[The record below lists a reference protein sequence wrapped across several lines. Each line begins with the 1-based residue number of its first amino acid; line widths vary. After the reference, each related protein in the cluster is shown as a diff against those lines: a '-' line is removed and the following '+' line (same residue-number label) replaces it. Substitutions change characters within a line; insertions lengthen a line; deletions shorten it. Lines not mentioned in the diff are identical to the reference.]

1 MISIMSDWIEALG
14 ALLGPEKEV
23 DAGSFLFRQ
32 GDAVS
37 HMYIVRSGCVHL
49 VRWGENGS
57 SAVMQRAEAP
67 AALAESSVFS
77 PAYHCDGVCVTD
89 AKVARAGIAEVREA
103 LESDPALLR
112 KLTGHLAR
120 EVQRTRSRLEL
131 LRRRTVADRLD
142 GWLAL
147 NDGVLPLRGQ
157 WRGVAEDIG
166 VSPEAF
172 YRELQR
178 RRRPQSGLRSSS

>member
-1 MISIMSDWIEALG
+1 MIAIMSDWIEAL
-14 ALLGPEKEV
+14 ATMLGPDRQAEANSV
-23 DAGSFLFRQ
+23 LFRQ
-32 GDAVS
+32 GDNVQF
-37 HMYIVRSGCVHL
+37 MYVVRSGCVHL

-67 AALAESSVFS
+67 AALAESSIFS
-77 PAYHCDGVCVTD
+77 SAYHCDGVCITEAVIAR
-89 AKVARAGIAEVREA
+89 AKVAKVRKA
-103 LESDPALLR
+103 LDERPDLLR
-112 KLTGHLAR
+112 KLTRHLAR
-120 EVQRTRSRLEL
+120 EVQKTRSRLEL
-131 LRRRTVADRLD
+131 LTRRTVAERLD

-147 NDGVLPLRGQ
+147 NDGALPMRGQ

-178 RRRPQSGLRSSS
+178 RRPGRNT

>member
-1 MISIMSDWIEALG
+1 MIAIMSDWIEAL
-14 ALLGPEKEV
+14 AAMLGPDKPVE
-23 DAGSFLFRQ
+23 AGTTLFCQ
-32 GDAVS
+32 GDEVR
-37 HMYIVRSGCVHL
+37 HMYVVRSGCVHL
-49 VRWGENGS
+49 VRYGKDGS

-77 PAYHCDGVCVTD
+77 PNYHCDGLCISDSV
-89 AKVARAGIAEVREA
+89 VARAEVASVRKA
-103 LESDPALLR
+103 LDEQPELQR
-112 KLTGHLAR
+112 KLTMHLAR

-131 LRRRTVADRLD
+131 LNRRTVAERLD

-147 NDGVLPLRGQ
+147 NDGALPMRGQ
-157 WRGVAEDIG
+157 WRSVAEDIG

-178 RRRPQSGLRSSS
+178 RRGSAAGTAA

>member
-1 MISIMSDWIEALG
+1 MSDWIEAL
-14 ALLGPEKEV
+14 AAMLGPEQRVE
-23 DAGSFLFRQ
+23 ANSMLFRQ
-32 GDAVS
+32 GDEVRF
-37 HMYIVRSGCVHL
+37 MYVVRSGCVHL

-77 PAYHCDGVCVTD
+77 SAYHCDGVCMTEST
-89 AKVARAGIAEVREA
+89 VARAEITKVRTA
-103 LESDPALLR
+103 LDDRPDLLL
-112 KLTGHLAR
+112 KLTRHLAR
-120 EVQRTRSRLEL
+120 EVQKTRSRLEL
-131 LRRRTVADRLD
+131 LTRRTVAERLD

-147 NDGVLPLRGQ
+147 NDGVLPVRGQ

-178 RRRPQSGLRSSS
+178 RRLGRRTSFDV

>member
-1 MISIMSDWIEALG
+1 MISIMSDWIEVLG
-14 ALLGPEKEV
+14 QMVGPEKPVEASTV
-23 DAGSFLFRQ
+23 LFRQ
-32 GDAVS
+32 GDEVRF
-37 HMYIVRSGCVHL
+37 MYLVRAGCVHL

-77 PAYHCDGVCVTD
+77 PAYHCDGLAISD
-89 AKVARAGIAEVREA
+89 SIVARAEVATVRKA
-103 LESDPALLR
+103 LDEQPDLLR
-112 KLTGHLAR
+112 KLTRHLAR

-131 LRRRTVADRLD
+131 LTRRTVAERLD
-142 GWLAL
+142 GWLTL
-147 NDGVLPLRGQ
+147 NDGALPMRGQ
-157 WRGVAEDIG
+157 WRSVAEDIG

-178 RRRPQSGLRSSS
+178 RRASFPT

>member
-1 MISIMSDWIEALG
+1 MIAIMSDWIEALG
-14 ALLGPEKEV
+14 AMLGPERESEANTV
-23 DAGSFLFRQ
+23 LFRQ
-32 GDAVS
+32 GDEVRFL
-37 HMYIVRSGCVHL
+37 YLVRSGCVHL

-77 PAYHCDGVCVTD
+77 PAYHCDGVCIAD
-89 AKVARAGIAEVREA
+89 SIVARADIATVRKA
-103 LESDPALLR
+103 LDETPDLLR
-112 KLTGHLAR
+112 KLTRHLAR
-120 EVQRTRSRLEL
+120 EVQRTRARVEL
-131 LRRRTVADRLD
+131 LSRRTVAERLD
-142 GWLAL
+142 GWLAF
-147 NDGVLPLRGQ
+147 NGDALPKRGH

-178 RRRPQSGLRSSS
+178 RRKAPD

>member
-1 MISIMSDWIEALG
+1 MIAIMSDWIEALTPM
-14 ALLGPEKEV
+14 LGPDRQVE
-23 DAGSFLFRQ
+23 AGESLFRQ
-32 GDAVS
+32 GDEVRF
-37 HMYIVRSGCVHL
+37 MYVVRSGCVHL

-77 PAYHCDGVCVTD
+77 PAYHCDGLCISDSV
-89 AKVARAGIAEVREA
+89 VARVDVGEVRKA
-103 LESDPALLR
+103 LDEQPEVLR
-112 KLTGHLAR
+112 KLTRHLAR

-131 LRRRTVADRLD
+131 LTRRTVAERLD

-147 NDGVLPLRGQ
+147 NDDALPARGQ
-157 WRGVAEDIG
+157 WRSVAEDIG

-178 RRRPQSGLRSSS
+178 RREREA

>member
-1 MISIMSDWIEALG
+1 MIFIMSDWIEALG
-14 ALLGPEKEV
+14 SMLGPERPAEANKV
-23 DAGSFLFRQ
+23 LFRQ
-32 GDAVS
+32 GDEVRFL
-37 HMYIVRSGCVHL
+37 YVVRSGCVHL

-77 PAYHCDGVCVTD
+77 PAYHCDGLCVLD
-89 AKVARAGIAEVREA
+89 SVVARAHIAVVRKA
-103 LESDPALLR
+103 LDEEPDLLR
-112 KLTGHLAR
+112 KLTRHLAR

-131 LRRRTVADRLD
+131 LTRRTVAERLD

-147 NDGVLPLRGQ
+147 NDGTLPIRGQ
-157 WRGVAEDIG
+157 WRGLAEDIG

-178 RRRPQSGLRSSS
+178 RRA

>member
-1 MISIMSDWIEALG
+1 MIAIMSDWIEALG
-14 ALLGPEKEV
+14 AMLGSDRPVEANKV
-23 DAGSFLFRQ
+23 LFRQ
-32 GDAVS
+32 GDEVRF
-37 HMYIVRSGCVHL
+37 MYVVRSGCVHL

-67 AALAESSVFS
+67 AALAESSIFS
-77 PAYHCDGVCVTD
+77 PAYHCDAVCVSD
-89 AKVARAGIAEVREA
+89 SVVARADVAGVRKA
-103 LESDPALLR
+103 LDEEPDLLR
-112 KLTGHLAR
+112 KLTRHLAR

-131 LRRRTVADRLD
+131 LTRRTVAERLD

-147 NDGVLPLRGQ
+147 NDGDLPGRGQ
-157 WRGVAEDIG
+157 WRRVAEDIG

-178 RRRPQSGLRSSS
+178 RRAHRR